1 LIAYYK
7 VIDQFNVK
15 VLACRDQLL
24 RYCDIFWRRGGIT
37 AGVIMGYHS
46 HNIPLP
52 KVSILFVKGVCSVA
66 PYSLTTADTTILQQF
81 TTYPYLIA
89 EQITHLLYSRGSI
102 KYVSAKL
109 KNLTEQ
115 K

>member
-37 AGVIMGYHS
+37 AGVIMG
-46 HNIPLP
+46 N
-52 KVSILFVKGVCSVA
+52 VA
-66 PYSLTTADTTILQQF
+66 HVFAQLA
-81 TTYPYLIA
+81 
-89 EQITHLLYSRGSI
+89 
-102 KYVSAKL
+102 
-109 KNLTEQ
+109 
-115 K
+115 